1 METRELAAVAVEGPS
16 TPPRID
22 SVTIHEF
29 QTGVGRDWDR
39 FVLNSPQGSLF
50 HTIAW
55 KRAIEK
61 TFQFK
66 SRYAYA
72 EQDGQV
78 IGVLPLAFVR
88 NWIIG
93 RCLHSS
99 PFAVYGGICA
109 ENPQAHDALLNYA
122 KNLAQE
128 LQVDHVE
135 LHQRSGEVFDQ
146 FIPNTLYSTFTT
158 ELSPSNDAN
167 LKKLPKDTRYMIR
180 KAEKSGLR
188 TRHGLDQLDVFYS
201 LFADSMRRLGT
212 PVFPQAL
219 FRNLADEFPD
229 QVDLMLVR
237 NGDQPVTGVF
247 SFLYRDTILPYYAGA
262 NSQAPSLAAN
272 NFMYWE
278 LMKFAVERGCRVFDF
293 GRSKQ
298 GTGAFLFKSQ
308 WSMTLEPLKYQL
320 HLVRRK
326 EVPNFSPLNPK
337 FERAARVWR
346 KLPMGLTRAIGPRV
360 VRWFP

>member
-1 METRELAAVAVEGPS
+1 MEARELAAVATEGSSRPPS
-16 TPPRID
+16 E
-22 SVTIHEF
+22 SVTIREF
-29 QTGVGRDWDR
+29 HPGVARDWDH
-39 FVLNSPQGSLF
+39 FVSNNPQGSLF
-50 HTIAW
+50 HSIAW

-61 TFQFK
+61 TFQFE

-72 EQDGQV
+72 EQDGE
-78 IGVLPLAFVR
+78 ISGVLPLAFVQ

-109 ENPQAHDALLNYA
+109 GNPHAHGALLNHA
-122 KNLAQE
+122 KKLADQ
-128 LQVDHVE
+128 LQVDHLE
-135 LHQRSGEVFDQ
+135 LHQRSGEIFDQ
-146 FIPNTLYSTFTT
+146 FVPNTLYSTFTT
-158 ELSPSNDAN
+158 DLSPNNDTN

-180 KAEKSGLR
+180 KAEKSGLK
-188 TRHGLDQLDVFYS
+188 TRHGLDQLDAFYS

-212 PVFPQAL
+212 PVFSQAL
-219 FRNLADEFPD
+219 FRNLAEEFPD
-229 QVDLMLVR
+229 QVDLMLVHS
-237 NGDQPVTGVF
+237 GDQPVTGVF
-247 SFLYRDTILPYYAGA
+247 SFFYRDAILPYYAGA

-293 GRSKQ
+293 GRSKE
-298 GTGAFLFKSQ
+298 GTGAFQFKSQ
-308 WSMTLEPLKYQL
+308 WGMTVEPLKYQL

-337 FERAARVWR
+337 FERAARIWR
-346 KLPMGLTRAIGPRV
+346 KLPMELTRAIGPRV